1 MSKCTSLVSLKY
13 RWASWPGRRV
23 PPRGAE
29 LCHCL
34 GVEEGGE
41 VEAAEWKRNV
51 LSSVVLLQ
59 LGMSRGRAQR
69 GCGVPTVLPQ
79 HFTLGSSGASPCH
92 PMPVLAGAVAQPLDF
107 SCWSRTGVAACPT
120 WRRCHCQRGS
130 LADTRSG
137 EGWLDA
143 ESILK
148 DAGMPMPSE
157 RLLVR
162 RYSPQD
168 DWLPVHLAK

>member
-1 MSKCTSLVSLKY
+1 MSKCMSLVSLKY

-29 LCHCL
+29 LCLCL

-69 GCGVPTVLPQ
+69 GCGVPAGMCCHSISLLGHQKELLHATPCLSLLEQRLSLWTFPAGVISGWLLVL
-79 HFTLGSSGASPCH
+79 LGE
-92 PMPVLAGAVAQPLDF
+92 
-107 SCWSRTGVAACPT
+107 
-120 WRRCHCQRGS
+120 RCHCQ
-130 LADTRSG
+130 
-137 EGWLDA
+137 
-143 ESILK
+143 
-148 DAGMPMPSE
+148 
-157 RLLVR
+157 
-162 RYSPQD
+162 
-168 DWLPVHLAK
+168 

>member
-1 MSKCTSLVSLKY
+1 MGEL
-13 RWASWPGRRV
+13 AGRRV

-51 LSSVVLLQ
+51 LSSVVLLE

-69 GCGVPTVLPQ
+69 GCGVPTGMCCHSISLSGHRKELLRVTPRLSSMQQWLSLWTSPVGVVPGWLLVL
-79 HFTLGSSGASPCH
+79 LGE
-92 PMPVLAGAVAQPLDF
+92 
-107 SCWSRTGVAACPT
+107 
-120 WRRCHCQRGS
+120 RCHCWRGS
-130 LADTRSG
+130 LSDSRSG

-157 RLLVR
+157 SLLV
-162 RYSPQD
+162 
-168 DWLPVHLAK
+168 